1 MMGSSLARATPPPA
15 IDPRPSFEK
24 HRTAWAFV
32 AGMTVALA
40 TGALGYRCSAS
51 PANAHFGERPLTQA
65 FITPI
70 SGREILADI
79 AAAHAQGSPFD
90 LPATLQGGLSST
102 TAAPLAA
109 AGVPRPGRD
118 GGVSASPAR
127 AARWPAGARPAAHIA
142 AADDAYSSLFGD
154 ADQFRAGNRLHPRS
168 GEATALGASTAASG
182 EGTLMAA
189 RLETE
194 VASAP
199 SGGPVVAVL
208 QRPVRV
214 GDQLLPRGAQVHG
227 TCRGTG
233 NSDTR
238 VFIDFDFIRLAGGK
252 SLPIAGMAVD
262 LEGRHGVPG
271 RKMIT
276 RRSAGSVGL
285 TAAARAARA
294 LGRGLAGSVGGAIG
308 AGIDGAA
315 DASGQKAQRLD
326 QDEYVV
332 IAARGTPLQIY
343 LKHSSRR

>member
-1 MMGSSLARATPPPA
+1 MASSSARSAPPLA

-32 AGMTVALA
+32 AGMAVAFS
-40 TGALGYRCSAS
+40 TGALGYRCTAT
-51 PANAHFGERPLTQA
+51 PAEHKFGAQSLMRERV
-65 FITPI
+65 TPI

-79 AAAHAQGSPFD
+79 AAARAQGSPFE
-90 LPATLQGGLSST
+90 LPAPATAQRPVGAAAQDVQ
-102 TAAPLAA
+102 AAPA
-109 AGVPRPGRD
+109 P
-118 GGVSASPAR
+118 SAEAHTATRSARTREPAHR
-127 AARWPAGARPAAHIA
+127 MGPSAYRQA
-142 AADDAYSSLFGD
+142 AADNAYASLFGD
-154 ADQFRAGNRLHPRS
+154 AEQFRAGNRLRPRS
-168 GEATALGASTAASG
+168 GEAAALVDSTGHG

-208 QRPVRV
+208 QRAARI
-214 GDQLLPRGAQVHG
+214 GGQLVPRGAQVHG

-252 SLPIAGMAVD
+252 SMPIAGMAVD

-276 RRSAGSVGL
+276 GRSAGSVGL

-315 DASGQKAQRLD
+315 DATGQKAQRLD

-332 IAARGTPLQIY
+332 IAARGTALQIY
-343 LKHSSRR
+343 LKHGAKR